1 MKVKIQVVIEND
13 EGTVE
18 DVQQVA
24 CLRRGPLTPEEL
36 GLNLAETK
44 EILQRVQ
51 QSMVTSQAAGYLSGQ
66 KQCPH
71 CSAHRNVK
79 GRTTSSIGPCLES

>member
-36 GLNLAETK
+36 GLNLAEAK

-51 QSMVTSQAAGYLSGQ
+51 QSMVASQAADYLN
-66 KQCPH
+66 
-71 CSAHRNVK
+71 R
-79 GRTTSSIGPCLES
+79 